1 MTLIV
6 QKYGGTS
13 VATAERIMSVAD
25 RIIRNH
31 REGAQ
36 IVAVVSAMGKTT
48 DNLIDLAHQVTDDP
62 DDREMDLLLSTGEMV
77 SCTLMAMALRA
88 KGQPA
93 ISLTGAQAG
102 IQTTSAF
109 RQARIVSVDPSRVHR
124 ELDDGKIVIVAGFQG
139 ITEELD
145 ITTLGR
151 GGGDITPVAMAII
164 LGADRCEIN
173 TDVDGIF
180 TADPRVVPNARKLDQ
195 ISYDEMLELANLGAR
210 VVHPRAVELGS
221 LHHIPIVV
229 RSTFN
234 DREGT
239 SIVEGSKMEVSNKVR
254 GIAHDTDVAKLTVV
268 GVPDRPGVAYTLF
281 QPLADAGISVDVI
294 VQNTGHDQLT
304 DLSFTV
310 GRQDLAKAVRLVKE
324 LIPTIA
330 ARDVESADD
339 MAKVSIVGTGMQ
351 NSPGFAASMFKA
363 LYEAGINIQMITT
376 SDIRITCLID
386 AGQTEA
392 AVRALHE
399 AFELDQAEPVAS
411 G

>member
-1 MTLIV
+1 
-6 QKYGGTS
+6 
-13 VATAERIMSVAD
+13 
-25 RIIRNH
+25 
-31 REGAQ
+31 
-36 IVAVVSAMGKTT
+36 
-48 DNLIDLAHQVTDDP
+48 
-62 DDREMDLLLSTGEMV
+62 
-77 SCTLMAMALRA
+77 
-88 KGQPA
+88 
-93 ISLTGAQAG
+93 
-102 IQTTSAF
+102 
-109 RQARIVSVDPSRVHR
+109 
-124 ELDDGKIVIVAGFQG
+124 
-139 ITEELD
+139 
-145 ITTLGR
+145 
-151 GGGDITPVAMAII
+151 
-164 LGADRCEIN
+164 
-173 TDVDGIF
+173 
-180 TADPRVVPNARKLDQ
+180 
-195 ISYDEMLELANLGAR
+195 
-210 VVHPRAVELGS
+210 
-221 LHHIPIVV
+221 
-229 RSTFN
+229 
-234 DREGT
+234 
-239 SIVEGSKMEVSNKVR
+239 MEVSNKVR

-268 GVPDRPGVAYTLF
+268 GVPDRPGVAFTLF

-376 SDIRITCLID
+376 SDIWITCLID